1 MFLNRRT
8 FNSER
13 VHVPLGIRRLGER
26 HDIAVLGGLGK
37 EIFGQRRISRNR
49 GGVPVDEDSEFGII
63 EPLGQLVLLHRL
75 KSSFVFRHGHTVVD
89 RSGLAKWQ
97 VSSAFPDQIGG
108 IGNYLACSATD
119 AL

>member
-1 MFLNRRT
+1 MN
-8 FNSER
+8 
-13 VHVPLGIRRLGER
+13 
-26 HDIAVLGGLGK
+26 
-37 EIFGQRRISRNR
+37 
-49 GGVPVDEDSEFGII
+49 EDSEFGII
-63 EPLGQLVLLHRL
+63 KPLGQLVLLHRL